1 MYGSRPHV
9 LYNVLRS
16 HSVLTAGRGLARW
29 EEKNWRERLLQ
40 AARQGEEVTSLYR
53 AVAKAELDDIV
64 QTGFRQHPDGFSLE
78 SKLFATSSE
87 DAARFGRDNF
97 RFDRVPFHI
106 IEVQVPTAIADQFEK
121 LTLDLKPALSIS
133 RDMLLLFNQHAT
145 VREIT
150 PIPTR

>member
-1 MYGSRPHV
+1 MF
-9 LYNVLRS
+9 
-16 HSVLTAGRGLARW
+16 SVPVVFS
-29 EEKNWRERLLQ
+29 Q
-40 AARQGEEVTSLYR
+40 QGEDWHGGRRKAGGKDFCKLRDREKRSLLFTE

-78 SKLFATSSE
+78 SKFFATSSE
-87 DAARFGRDNF
+87 DAARVGRDHF

-121 LTLDLKPALSIS
+121 LTLDLKSALSIS
-133 RDMLLLFNQHAT
+133 RDMLPLFNQHAT